1 MSILI
6 LNNKKEKM
14 MGTWS
19 HESFGNDTAN
29 DWAYELED
37 ATDFAVIEAALQV
50 ALDEGDEYLDADLA
64 MEAIAAVEV
73 IAKRLGKGTQSDVYT
88 EKVDQWLE
96 TISGQP
102 SDDLL
107 SLAKR
112 VLERIVADDSE
123 LKELWLESDEY
134 ELWLGNIQQ
143 LNDALQ

>member
-1 MSILI
+1 
-6 LNNKKEKM
+6 

-37 ATDFAVIEAALQV
+37 ATDFSVIEAALQM

-64 MEAIAAVEV
+64 MEAIAAIEV

-96 TISGQP
+96 TISEQP

-143 LNDALQ
+143 LKDALN

>member
-1 MSILI
+1 
-6 LNNKKEKM
+6 M

-37 ATDFAVIEAALQV
+37 ATDFSVIEAALQV

-96 TISGQP
+96 TISEQP

-143 LNDALQ
+143 LKDALQ

>member
-1 MSILI
+1 
-6 LNNKKEKM
+6 

-50 ALDEGDEYLDADLA
+50 VLDEGDEYLDADLA

-96 TISGQP
+96 TISEQP

>member
-1 MSILI
+1 
-6 LNNKKEKM
+6 M

-37 ATDFAVIEAALQV
+37 ATDFSVIEAALQV

-96 TISGQP
+96 TISEQP
-102 SDDLL
+102 SDGLL

-143 LNDALQ
+143 LKDALQ

>member
-1 MSILI
+1 
-6 LNNKKEKM
+6 

-37 ATDFAVIEAALQV
+37 ATDFSVIEAALQV

-64 MEAIAAVEV
+64 MEAIVAVEV

-96 TISGQP
+96 TISEQP
-102 SDDLL
+102 SDDVL

>member
-1 MSILI
+1 
-6 LNNKKEKM
+6 M
-14 MGTWS
+14 METWS

-37 ATDFAVIEAALQV
+37 ATDFSVIEAALQV

-73 IAKRLGKGTQSDVYT
+73 IAKRLGEGTQSDVYT

-96 TISGQP
+96 TISEQP

>member
-1 MSILI
+1 
-6 LNNKKEKM
+6 

-37 ATDFAVIEAALQV
+37 ATDFSVIEVALQV

-96 TISGQP
+96 TISEQP

-143 LNDALQ
+143 LKDALQ

>member
-1 MSILI
+1 
-6 LNNKKEKM
+6 

-37 ATDFAVIEAALQV
+37 GTDFSVIEAALQV

-96 TISGQP
+96 TISEQP

-143 LNDALQ
+143 LKDALQ

>member
-1 MSILI
+1 
-6 LNNKKEKM
+6 

-37 ATDFAVIEAALQV
+37 ATDFSVIEAVLQV

-96 TISGQP
+96 TISEQP
-102 SDDLL
+102 SDGLL

>member
-1 MSILI
+1 
-6 LNNKKEKM
+6 M

-37 ATDFAVIEAALQV
+37 ATDFSVIETALQV

-96 TISGQP
+96 TISEQP

-134 ELWLGNIQQ
+134 ELWLGSIQQ
-143 LNDALQ
+143 LKDALN

>member
-1 MSILI
+1 M
-6 LNNKKEKM
+6 E
-14 MGTWS
+14 TWS

-37 ATDFAVIEAALQV
+37 ATDFSVIEAALQV

-96 TISGQP
+96 TISEQP
-102 SDDLL
+102 RDDLL

-143 LNDALQ
+143 LKDALQ

>member
-1 MSILI
+1 
-6 LNNKKEKM
+6 

-37 ATDFAVIEAALQV
+37 ATDFSVIEAALQV

-96 TISGQP
+96 TISEQP

-143 LNDALQ
+143 LKNALQ

>member
-1 MSILI
+1 
-6 LNNKKEKM
+6 

-37 ATDFAVIEAALQV
+37 ATDFVVIEAALQV

-73 IAKRLGKGTQSDVYT
+73 IAKRLGEGTQSDVYT

-96 TISGQP
+96 TISEQP

-143 LNDALQ
+143 LKDALN

>member
-1 MSILI
+1 
-6 LNNKKEKM
+6 M

-96 TISGQP
+96 TISEQP

-143 LNDALQ
+143 LKDALQ

>member
-1 MSILI
+1 
-6 LNNKKEKM
+6 

-37 ATDFAVIEAALQV
+37 ATDFSVIEAALQV

-96 TISGQP
+96 TISEQP
-102 SDDLL
+102 SDDVL

-112 VLERIVADDSE
+112 VLERIVADDSD

-143 LNDALQ
+143 LKDALQ

>member
-1 MSILI
+1 
-6 LNNKKEKM
+6 M

-37 ATDFAVIEAALQV
+37 ATDFSVIEAALQV

-96 TISGQP
+96 TISEQP

>member
-1 MSILI
+1 
-6 LNNKKEKM
+6 

-37 ATDFAVIEAALQV
+37 ATDFSVIEAALQV

-96 TISGQP
+96 TISEQP
-102 SDDLL
+102 NDDLL

>member
-1 MSILI
+1 
-6 LNNKKEKM
+6 

-37 ATDFAVIEAALQV
+37 ATDFSVIEAALQV

-96 TISGQP
+96 TISEQP
-102 SDDLL
+102 RDDLL

-143 LNDALQ
+143 LKDALN

>member
-1 MSILI
+1 
-6 LNNKKEKM
+6 

-37 ATDFAVIEAALQV
+37 ATDFSVIEAALQV

-64 MEAIAAVEV
+64 MEAIA
-73 IAKRLGKGTQSDVYT
+73 KRLGKGTQSDVYT

-96 TISGQP
+96 TISEQP

-134 ELWLGNIQQ
+134 ELWLGSIQQ
-143 LNDALQ
+143 LKDALN

>member
-1 MSILI
+1 
-6 LNNKKEKM
+6 

-37 ATDFAVIEAALQV
+37 ATDFSVIEAALQV

-88 EKVDQWLE
+88 EKVDEWLE
-96 TISGQP
+96 TISEQP
-102 SDDLL
+102 SDGLL

-143 LNDALQ
+143 LKDALN

>member
-1 MSILI
+1 
-6 LNNKKEKM
+6 

-96 TISGQP
+96 TISEQP
-102 SDDLL
+102 SDDVL

-143 LNDALQ
+143 LKDALQ

>member
-1 MSILI
+1 
-6 LNNKKEKM
+6 

-37 ATDFAVIEAALQV
+37 ATDFSLIEAALQV

-96 TISGQP
+96 TISEQT
-102 SDDLL
+102 SDDVL

-143 LNDALQ
+143 LKDALQ

>member
-1 MSILI
+1 
-6 LNNKKEKM
+6 

-37 ATDFAVIEAALQV
+37 ATDFSVIETALQV
-50 ALDEGDEYLDADLA
+50 ALDEGNEYLDADLA

-96 TISGQP
+96 TISEQP

-123 LKELWLESDEY
+123 LKELWLEPDEY
-134 ELWLGNIQQ
+134 ELWLGSIQQ
-143 LNDALQ
+143 LKDALQ

>member
-1 MSILI
+1 M
-6 LNNKKEKM
+6 E
-14 MGTWS
+14 TWS

-37 ATDFAVIEAALQV
+37 ATDFSVIEAALQV

-96 TISGQP
+96 TISEQP
-102 SDDLL
+102 RDDLL

-143 LNDALQ
+143 LKDALN

>member
-1 MSILI
+1 
-6 LNNKKEKM
+6 M

-37 ATDFAVIEAALQV
+37 ATDFSVIEAALQV

-96 TISGQP
+96 TISEQP

-134 ELWLGNIQQ
+134 ELWLGSIQQ
-143 LNDALQ
+143 LKDALN

>member
-1 MSILI
+1 MLRLKS
-6 LNNKKEKM
+6 
-14 MGTWS
+14 
-19 HESFGNDTAN
+19 
-29 DWAYELED
+29 
-37 ATDFAVIEAALQV
+37 LQSV
-50 ALDEGDEYLDADLA
+50 LA
-64 MEAIAAVEV
+64 
-73 IAKRLGKGTQSDVYT
+73 KGLSDVYT

-96 TISGQP
+96 TISEQP

>member
-1 MSILI
+1 
-6 LNNKKEKM
+6 

-37 ATDFAVIEAALQV
+37 ATDFSVIEAALQV

-96 TISGQP
+96 TISEQP
-102 SDDLL
+102 SDGLL

-143 LNDALQ
+143 LNDALN

>member
-1 MSILI
+1 
-6 LNNKKEKM
+6 
-14 MGTWS
+14 
-19 HESFGNDTAN
+19 
-29 DWAYELED
+29 
-37 ATDFAVIEAALQV
+37 
-50 ALDEGDEYLDADLA
+50 

-96 TISGQP
+96 TISEQP
-102 SDDLL
+102 NDGLL

-134 ELWLGNIQQ
+134 ELWLGSIQQ
-143 LNDALQ
+143 LKDALQ

>member
-1 MSILI
+1 
-6 LNNKKEKM
+6 M
-14 MGTWS
+14 METWS

-37 ATDFAVIEAALQV
+37 ATDFSVIEAALQV

-96 TISGQP
+96 TISEQP
-102 SDDLL
+102 RDDLL

-143 LNDALQ
+143 LKDALN

>member
-1 MSILI
+1 
-6 LNNKKEKM
+6 M

-96 TISGQP
+96 TISEQP
-102 SDDLL
+102 SDDVL

>member
-1 MSILI
+1 
-6 LNNKKEKM
+6 M

-37 ATDFAVIEAALQV
+37 ATDFSVIEAALQV
-50 ALDEGDEYLDADLA
+50 VLDEGDEYLDADLA
-64 MEAIAAVEV
+64 MEAIAAIEV

-96 TISGQP
+96 TISEQP

-143 LNDALQ
+143 LKDALN

>member
-1 MSILI
+1 
-6 LNNKKEKM
+6 

-37 ATDFAVIEAALQV
+37 ATDFSVIEAALQV

-96 TISGQP
+96 TISEQP
-102 SDDLL
+102 RDDLL

>member
-1 MSILI
+1 
-6 LNNKKEKM
+6 
-14 MGTWS
+14 
-19 HESFGNDTAN
+19 
-29 DWAYELED
+29 
-37 ATDFAVIEAALQV
+37 
-50 ALDEGDEYLDADLA
+50 

-96 TISGQP
+96 TISEQP
-102 SDDLL
+102 SDDVL

-143 LNDALQ
+143 LKDALQ

>member
-1 MSILI
+1 M
-6 LNNKKEKM
+6 E
-14 MGTWS
+14 TWS

-37 ATDFAVIEAALQV
+37 ATDFSVIEAALQV

-96 TISGQP
+96 TISEQP
-102 SDDLL
+102 NDDLL

-143 LNDALQ
+143 LKDALQ

>member
-1 MSILI
+1 M
-6 LNNKKEKM
+6 E
-14 MGTWS
+14 TWS

-37 ATDFAVIEAALQV
+37 ATDFSVIEAALQV

-96 TISGQP
+96 TISEQP

-123 LKELWLESDEY
+123 LKELWLEPDEY
-134 ELWLGNIQQ
+134 ELWLGSIQQ
-143 LNDALQ
+143 LKDALQ

>member
-1 MSILI
+1 
-6 LNNKKEKM
+6 M

-37 ATDFAVIEAALQV
+37 ATDFSVIETALQV

-73 IAKRLGKGTQSDVYT
+73 IAKCLGKGTQSDVYT

-96 TISGQP
+96 TISEQP

-134 ELWLGNIQQ
+134 ELWLGSIQQ
-143 LNDALQ
+143 LKDALN

>member
-1 MSILI
+1 
-6 LNNKKEKM
+6 M

-37 ATDFAVIEAALQV
+37 ATDFSVIEAALQV

-96 TISGQP
+96 TISEQP
-102 SDDLL
+102 SDDVL

-143 LNDALQ
+143 LKDALQ

>member
-1 MSILI
+1 
-6 LNNKKEKM
+6 M

-37 ATDFAVIEAALQV
+37 ATDFSVIETALQV

-96 TISGQP
+96 TISEQP
-102 SDDLL
+102 SDGLL